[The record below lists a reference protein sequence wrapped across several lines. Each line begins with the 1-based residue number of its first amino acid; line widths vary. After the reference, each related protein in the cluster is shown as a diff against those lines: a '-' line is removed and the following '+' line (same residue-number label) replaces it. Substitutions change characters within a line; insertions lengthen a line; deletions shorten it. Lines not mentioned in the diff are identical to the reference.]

1 MSTSNGQSTRET
13 GQRAASVARAESA
26 ALDRDDADAPKQES
40 LFRRLVR
47 WYRQIAQTIHV
58 LRRAGR
64 ILMHTS
70 LPRMAAALSYRTIFG
85 LIPTLVIG
93 IAVLGSFASPERM
106 QETIRGLLEYSGI
119 SEIVIDQETVARA
132 EEAAQ
137 YRPRLGFFGPKDP
150 ALEQSGP
157 EQPPTTAGNGAGEP
171 TTPPTRTAAAGPS
184 QAGNPGAGSAP
195 TAGQPAPII
204 SPRLEDWIAEL
215 VSRVRGIAF
224 QAIGAIGVLMLAYAA
239 ISMLIEVERAFND
252 IYRAPRGRA
261 WRQRIP
267 LYWTMLTLG
276 LTLVLF
282 TFFLSARAT
291 AWLGDLSP
299 ALGKGSALGTLIT
312 FSATLLTSTLLFIG
326 VYLWVPNTR
335 VAWRPAV
342 IGAFVAALGWEISKL
357 GLAQYTNFATGYARL
372 YGSLGL
378 IPLLLIWVYA
388 TWLIVLFG
396 LQVAYALQHYKTW
409 KAEDEARDAAPA
421 VMEPAAVVVVAAEIA
436 RGFATGK
443 AVLGGNLGTRV
454 GLDDRAVQAIVQRL
468 IGAGVASR
476 LEQPDTALTLSG
488 PAERVRIEDLLR
500 IGFDMAGPARGLAAE
515 LREQSVKAVE
525 GRTLAGLVPA
535 AAGAAAVAAQAPAVL
550 DEASPP
556 ERAAPQSDDR
566 VQKPDDAAAEPT
578 NDDATGRI
586 PVDGESDADEF
597 ETEPSDSERRT
608 A

>member
-1 MSTSNGQSTRET
+1 MSTGNGQSTREIE
-13 GQRAASVARAESA
+13 QRATGVGRNESA
-26 ALDRDDADAPKQES
+26 LVDRDDADAPSKES
-40 LFRRLVR
+40 LIRRIVR
-47 WYRQIAQTIHV
+47 WYRQIVQTIHV

-132 EEAAQ
+132 EAAAH
-137 YRPRLGFFGPKDP
+137 YRPGLEFLAPKDP
-150 ALEQSGP
+150 ALQQSGP
-157 EQPPTTAGNGAGEP
+157 Q
-171 TTPPTRTAAAGPS
+171 
-184 QAGNPGAGSAP
+184 QPGATGGSSGGMTSAP
-195 TAGQPAPII
+195 TGSAASASPPSAGAPGTDNAQAAPPI
-204 SPRLEDWIAEL
+204 SPRLDHWITDL
-215 VSRVRGIAF
+215 VNRVQRIAF

-299 ALGKGSALGTLIT
+299 ALGQGSALGTLIT

-335 VAWRPAV
+335 VAWRPAC

-443 AVLGGNLGTRV
+443 AVLGGNLGTKV

-468 IGAGVASR
+468 IAGGFASR
-476 LEQPDTALTLSG
+476 LEQPDTGLTLSG

-535 AAGAAAVAAQAPAVL
+535 AVGGAAVATQGLAVL
-550 DEASPP
+550 DGASPP
-556 ERAAPQSDDR
+556 ERLAPQDGDRVRKSDDT
-566 VQKPDDAAAEPT
+566 AAEPT
-578 NDDATGRI
+578 NDDATGRP

-597 ETEPSDSERRT
+597 ETESSDHERGAT
-608 A
+608 